1 MSILQEK
8 RGYLTS
14 VIQAN
19 HELLI
24 ESRQSTNVTEGR
36 E

>member
-1 MSILQEK
+1 MPKK
-8 RGYLTS
+8 RGYPTF

-24 ESRQSTNVTEGR
+24 ESRQSTKVTEGR